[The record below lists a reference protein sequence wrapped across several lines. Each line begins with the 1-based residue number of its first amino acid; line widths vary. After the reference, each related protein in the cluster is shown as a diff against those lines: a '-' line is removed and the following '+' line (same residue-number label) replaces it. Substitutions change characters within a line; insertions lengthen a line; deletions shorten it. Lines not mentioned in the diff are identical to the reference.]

1 MEMLIQFLLGFT
13 VACACAIG
21 VFFIKFWSRTQD
33 RLFVIFAL
41 AFLLMGVGW
50 VAQALTMR
58 PHSEAPGDESSYLV
72 YIPRL
77 LAFSCILWGI
87 WDKNRASRARSE
99 HAGPTP

>member
-21 VFFIKFWSRTQD
+21 VFFVKFWSRTQD
-33 RLFVIFAL
+33 RLFLIFAL
-41 AFLLMGVGW
+41 AFFLMGVGW
-50 VAQALTMR
+50 IAQALTMK
-58 PHSEAPGDESSYLV
+58 PHAEAPGDESSYLV

-87 WDKNRASRARSE
+87 WDKNRGSR
-99 HAGPTP
+99 GPVHNANPGV